1 MRNRIKQYIEQRMS
15 ELAIKLIGV
24 TPRSVR
30 YRMENNINFNVYH
43 ELGWNVKEQLK
54 EDFTK

>member
-24 TPRSVR
+24 SPRSVR
-30 YRMENNINFNVYH
+30 YRMENNINFNVYR